1 MAQQKIMEL
10 YTNNSWTQRYDDV
23 YVAEALAWSENANH
37 LTIYAT
43 GLSAEEAQS
52 KLTEGLSEL
61 KLIPQA
67 RKQRTLR
74 EAIPLRPREADRNCQ
89 QERAT
94 PRTDLGRLEQ
104 AVDQILAE
112 VRAPT

>member
-1 MAQQKIMEL
+1 MAQQTIMKL

-23 YVAEALAWSENANH
+23 YVAEAVAWSENANH

-52 KLTEGLSEL
+52 KLTGGLGEL

-67 RKQRTLR
+67 RKQRTIR
-74 EAIPLRPREADRNCQ
+74 EDIPPQRRQADQDHQ

-94 PRTDLGRLEQ
+94 PQTDLDRLGQ

-112 VRAPT
+112 VRAQA